1 MHRLRDF
8 KNFGSAA
15 LDLFEPLT
23 ILLGRN
29 GGGKTNLLEGIELLA
44 ALARGVPVNEVT
56 DLGRGGTLELRGGLG
71 SCVRLGAKSF
81 ELRFDGATVK
91 VEGKKQSI
99 IYSIEMAV
107 GSTAGVYL
115 AAERLKVGSRTYFDA
130 HSLDGEILDIEYD
143 NFAQGRN
150 PRRRLSASSS
160 VLSRYSDVV
169 ANSKASGTKL
179 QAAKRTVSSVTAY
192 LRGSHVFDPIPK
204 SMRNYERQSPQP
216 NLLRNGSNLS
226 AVLFAL
232 SKGNDAGRSTL
243 ERITKTIRQIPEEPF
258 RAVGFVE
265 TELGDVM
272 AGFVRP
278 NGNRLID
285 VRLLSDGTLRTLA
298 VLTALETVPRNA
310 RIVIENFD
318 ASLHPSRA
326 KLLARHLSQAAR
338 RRGLNVILTT
348 HNPAFMNALDDDQM
362 RYVWICHRDANNDS
376 SAVRLLDMDC
386 SETISLNGGLG
397 DYVASGALE
406 RWLAP
411 GYGAERKEAMRG
423 WLESLTF
430 DKQLEA
436 YAG

>member
-44 ALARGVPVNEVT
+44 ALARGVPVSEVT
-56 DLGRGGTLELRGGLG
+56 DVGQGGTLELRGGLA
-71 SCVRLGAKSF
+71 SCVRFGTKSF
-81 ELRFDGATVK
+81 ELGFDHA
-91 VEGKKQSI
+91 EIRISGKQQSI
-99 IYSIEMAV
+99 SYAIEIAERN
-107 GSTAGVYL
+107 TIGVYL
-115 AAERLKVGSRTYFDA
+115 AAERLSVGGRTYFDA
-130 HSLDGEILDIEYD
+130 QSKDGEVLHVEYD
-143 NFAQGRN
+143 NFARERN
-150 PRRRLSASSS
+150 PRCQLSASSS
-160 VLSRYSDVV
+160 VLSRYGDVV
-169 ANSKASGTKL
+169 ANSHADGARL
-179 QAAKRTVSSVTAY
+179 QVAKGVVAKVSAY
-192 LRGSHVFDPIPK
+192 LRGSRFFDPIPK
-204 SMRNYERQSPQP
+204 AMHNYERKSPHP
-216 NLLRNGSNLS
+216 NLLPNGSNLS

-232 SKGNDAGRSTL
+232 ARGDDAGKRAL
-243 ERITKTIRQIPEEPF
+243 RRITRTIQQVIDEPF
-258 RAVGFVE
+258 QAIGFVE
-265 TELGDVM
+265 TYLGDVI

-278 NGNRLID
+278 NGSRPID

-298 VLTALETVPRNA
+298 VLTALETVPRNV

-326 KLLARHLSQAAR
+326 KLFARHLSQAAR
-338 RRGLNVILTT
+338 RRGLNVVLTT

-362 RYVWICHRDANNDS
+362 RYVWICHRAYNAS
-376 SAVRLLDMDC
+376 SVARLLDMNC
-386 SETISLNGGLG
+386 SKTIGLDGGLG
-397 DYVASGALE
+397 DHVASGALE

-411 GYGAERKEAMRG
+411 GYGAERKEGMRR
-423 WLESLTF
+423 WLESLAY

>member
-91 VEGKKQSI
+91 VEGKKQPI

-130 HSLDGEILDIEYD
+130 HSRDGEILDIEYD

-150 PRRRLSASSS
+150 PRCRLSASSS

-226 AVLFAL
+226 AVLFSL
-232 SKGNDAGRSTL
+232 SKVNDAGRSTL

-258 RAVGFVE
+258 QAVGFVE

-272 AGFVRP
+272 AGFVP
-278 NGNRLID
+278 ESGTGSNGSRVVD
-285 VRLLSDGTLRTLA
+285 ARLLSDGTLRMLA
-298 VLTALETVPRNA
+298 VLTALETVPRNS
-310 RIVIENFD
+310 RIVIEEFD
-318 ASLHPSRA
+318 AGLHPSRA
-326 KLLARHLSQAAR
+326 ELLAKHLSEAAQR
-338 RRGLNVILTT
+338 RRLNVVLTT
-348 HNPAFMNALDDDQM
+348 HNPAFMNVLDDEQM
-362 RYVWICHRDANNDS
+362 RCVWICHRSDS
-376 SAVRLLDMDC
+376 HNASSVVRLVDVDY
-386 SETISLNGGLG
+386 SETIGLAGGLG
-397 DYVASGALE
+397 DYVAAGALE
-406 RWLAP
+406 RRLAP
-411 GYGAERKEAMRG
+411 GYGEERKQAMRR
-423 WLESLTF
+423 WLESLR
-430 DKQLEA
+430 
-436 YAG
+436 